1 LLRPE
6 SRPIVDNLF
15 FDKIFE
21 LLLMTDDER
30 NKLKS
35 IEILANLVHS
45 EEHRLKLANED
56 YLKRVYSTFSTP
68 SKADNRTLEKIS

>member
-1 LLRPE
+1 MLRPE

-56 YLKRVYSTFSTP
+56 YLKRVYSTFSTS